1 MHSLTGR
8 RDFDRLFS
16 HGSRSQAGGIRLIQL
31 SNDVEQTRVAVIASK
46 RVGGAVARNRAKRR
60 IRAALREITLPIGT
74 DVAVFAS
81 LPVLDASFERL
92 RVWLD
97 SSLSSA
103 K

>member
-8 RDFDRLFS
+8 KDFDRLFAL
-16 HGSRSQAGGIRLIQL
+16 GSRSHAGGIRLIQL
-31 SNDVEQTRVAVIASK
+31 SNDVGKTRVAVIASK
-46 RVGGAVARNRAKRR
+46 RVGGAVVRNRAKRR
-60 IRAALREITLPIGT
+60 IRAALREITLPNGT

-81 LPVLDASFERL
+81 QPVLDASFERL